1 MRRVQ
6 VGLKVASVKLI
17 FGQLMMP
24 FRIYSFSLA
33 SLQLVMMLIILH
45 FMTCLRSLWLLLLI
59 ASLCRFLICENWMLD
74 QAACSEFVRWSKYRG
89 FKRAFFQL
97 ILKLALSKVIW
108 NDFIITR
115 LAPIIYLVELEA
127 IWQIN
132 ILLRDVLI
140 ILWSRICLKI

>member
-6 VGLKVASVKLI
+6 VGLEVASFMLI
-17 FGQLMMP
+17 FGKLMMP

-33 SLQLVMMLIILH
+33 CLQLVMMLIILH
-45 FMTCLRSLWLLLLI
+45 FMTSLRRLWHLLLI
-59 ASLCRFLICENWMLD
+59 ASLCRFLIWENWMWD
-74 QAACSEFVRWSKYRG
+74 HAACSEFVRWSKYRG
-89 FKRAFFQL
+89 FTRAFVQL

-132 ILLRDVLI
+132 ILLTDVLI
-140 ILWSRICLKI
+140 LLWSTICLKI